1 MDNSEQDK
9 LNQELTQANKAK
21 ALFQDPLL
29 KESFDKLRTL
39 YSESLFNTGAI
50 ETDAREK
57 LWLAYNVVNK
67 VEQNLLEMIVKTSF
81 FKEIARKYRQNDNQ
95 NECQSNCRKR

>member
-67 VEQNLLEMIVKTSF
+67 VEQNLLEMIDTGKLASKQLEDCLLYTSPSP
-81 FKEIARKYRQNDNQ
+81 RD
-95 NECQSNCRKR
+95 S